1 VSEIGIYKEL
11 KANRH
16 LYLLALPGVLFLLV
30 FAYLPMIGHFVSFKR
45 FRPSDGLWGSEWVG
59 LDNFA
64 FFFGSDDWLR
74 VTMNTLFINSLFIV
88 FTLGIALVLA
98 IFINELRHALYKRLA
113 QSAIFLPYFVSWLVV
128 SFMTYAVFN
137 TSDGVLNKLLT
148 SLGREGYNWYGNAD
162 LWPYI
167 LTILFVWKMS
177 GYVTIIF
184 FSAITA
190 ISGEYYE
197 SATLDGASR
206 FQQILHI
213 TLPLLRPT
221 LVVLLLLQI
230 GRIFYG
236 DFGMIYG
243 IIGDNPILIPTTD
256 VIDTYSFRAL
266 RQLGNFSMAGS
277 VVLYQAIMGLITI
290 VLFNWLARR
299 IDRDS
304 SLF

>member
-1 VSEIGIYKEL
+1 M
-11 KANRH
+11 A
-16 LYLLALPGVLFLLV
+16 
-30 FAYLPMIGHFVSFKR
+30 FKQ
-45 FRPSDGLWGSEWVG
+45 FRPSQGIWGSKWAG
-59 LDNFA
+59 LDNFK
-64 FFFGSDDWLR
+64 FFFSSDDWIH
-74 VTMNTLFINSLFIV
+74 VTVNTLFLNSMFIF
-88 FTLGIALVLA
+88 FTLGIALILA
-98 IFINELRHALYKRLA
+98 IFLNEIRYALYKRLA
-113 QSAIFLPYFVSWLVV
+113 QSVIFLPYFVSWLVV

-137 TSDGVLNKLLT
+137 TSDGILNKLLNAM
-148 SLGREGYNWYGNAD
+148 GEGSYNWYGNAN

-167 LTILFVWKMS
+167 LTALFVWKMS

-190 ISGEYYE
+190 ISSEYYE
-197 SATLDGASR
+197 SATLDGAGR

-243 IIGDNPILIPTTD
+243 IIGDNPILIPKTD

-266 RQLGNFSMAGS
+266 RSLGNFSMAGS
-277 VVLYQAIMGLITI
+277 VVLYQAVMGLITI
-290 VLFNWLARR
+290 LFFNWIARK
-299 IDRDS
+299 IDRES

>member
-1 VSEIGIYKEL
+1 M
-11 KANRH
+11 NRH
-16 LYLLALPGVLFLLV
+16 LYLLALPGVLFLLI
-30 FAYLPMIGHFVSFKR
+30 FAYLPMFGHIVAFKR

-59 LDNFA
+59 LDNFK
-64 FFFGSDDWLR
+64 FFFGSDDWLHI
-74 VTMNTLFINSLFIV
+74 TLNTLFINSLFIV

-98 IFINELRHALYKRLA
+98 VFINELRHALYKRLA
-113 QSAIFLPYFVSWLVV
+113 QSVIFLPYFVSWLVV

-137 TSDGVLNKLLT
+137 TSDGVLNKLLAG
-148 SLGREGYNWYGNAD
+148 LGREGYNWYGNAE

-167 LTILFVWKMS
+167 LTMLFVWKMS

-197 SATLDGASR
+197 SAKLDGASR

-256 VIDTYSFRAL
+256 VIDTFSFRAL
-266 RQLGNFSMAGS
+266 RQLGNFSMAGA

-290 VLFNWLARR
+290 VLFNWVAKK
-299 IDRDS
+299 IDSDS